1 MLQVDD
7 IRYLVVH
14 CSDTP
19 DEDGLGATDIH
30 AMHLGFGWDGA
41 GYHAIIT
48 RDGICHAA
56 RPEYW
61 QGAHVK
67 GRNHDSLGVCLIGR
81 HDFTLKQFAA
91 LEALLLDWSNR
102 YPKAKVVGHR
112 DIQETHKT
120 CPNFD
125 AGAWWARYNPLA
137 QKRAMVMVATAPIYR
152 VPPPE
157 NQPAPAPETEALMGE
172 EVALTA
178 ARQHHGYVEIAL
190 ATDGYQGWIKA
201 DSLCAIPENITGTMQ
216 AIRTACCIVTA
227 EADVKSAPLASLSMG
242 AKITILSTEGD
253 YAKISLFG
261 RAGAIETGYLPH
273 HMLASRQ
280 QNPRSDWPAY
290 AEMFIGAPYKW
301 GGRSFAGLDCSALIQ
316 LSLGSAGYRIPRD
329 SGPQEEFMQTAAKA
343 DTHAFQ
349 YFKRGD
355 IIFWKG
361 HVGLCVDDQNILHAN
376 AYHARVV
383 IEPVKDAITRIGT
396 TDGKPIRHIDAD
408 QLLTLLDN
416 PASI

>member
-1 MLQVDD
+1 M
-7 IRYLVVH
+7 
-14 CSDTP
+14 
-19 DEDGLGATDIH
+19 GAADIH

-48 RDGICHAA
+48 RDGVCHAG

-81 HDFTLKQFAA
+81 HDFTIKQFAA
-91 LEALLLDWSNR
+91 LEALLLDWSGR

-125 AGAWWARYNPLA
+125 AGAWWARHNPLA
-137 QKRAMVMVATAPIYR
+137 QKRAMVRVETAPIYR
-152 VPPPE
+152 APPGE
-157 NQPAPAPETEALMGE
+157 NQPAPAPQTEALMGE
-172 EVALTA
+172 EVELTA
-178 ARQHHGYVEIAL
+178 ARQHHGYVKIAL

-201 DSLCAIPENITGTMQ
+201 ASLCAKPEKMTGTIK
-216 AIRTACCIVTA
+216 AIRTASCIVTA
-227 EADVKSAPLASLSMG
+227 EPDVKSAPLASLSMG
-242 AKITILSTEGD
+242 AKISVLATEGA
-253 YAKISLFG
+253 YAKISLYG

-273 HMLASRQ
+273 HVLASRQ
-280 QNPRSDWPAY
+280 INAGTDWPAC
-290 AEMFIGAPYKW
+290 AEVFIGAPYKW

-329 SGPQEEFMQTAAKA
+329 SGPQQEFLKKAAITDA
-343 DTHAFQ
+343 HAFQ
-349 YFKRGD
+349 HFQRGD

-361 HVGLCVDDQNILHAN
+361 HVGLCVDDQNLLHAN
-376 AYHARVV
+376 AYHGRVI
-383 IEPVKDAITRIGT
+383 IEPVKEAIARIGR
-396 TDGKPIRHIDAD
+396 TDGRPTRHIDAD
-408 QLLTLLDN
+408 QLLKLLDN
-416 PASI
+416 PAST

>member
-1 MLQVDD
+1 MLQADE

-19 DEDGLGATDIH
+19 DEDTLGAADIH

-48 RDGICHAA
+48 RDGICHAG

-81 HDFTLKQFAA
+81 HDFTIKQFAA

-125 AGAWWARYNPLA
+125 AGAWWARHNPLA
-137 QKRAMVMVATAPIYR
+137 QKRAMVMTEAAPIYR
-152 VPPPE
+152 APPEE

-178 ARQHHGYVEIAL
+178 ARQHHGYVEISL

-201 DSLCAIPENITGTMQ
+201 DSLCAIPENITGTIQ

-242 AKITILSTEGD
+242 TKISALSTEGD
-253 YAKISLFG
+253 YAKISLLWPG
-261 RAGAIETGYLPH
+261 RRDKNRLSAPSYAGQQAAKYSFR
-273 HMLASRQ
+273 LASLCRDVY
-280 QNPRSDWPAY
+280 R
-290 AEMFIGAPYKW
+290 
-301 GGRSFAGLDCSALIQ
+301 RAL
-316 LSLGSAGYRIPRD
+316 
-329 SGPQEEFMQTAAKA
+329 
-343 DTHAFQ
+343 
-349 YFKRGD
+349 
-355 IIFWKG
+355 
-361 HVGLCVDDQNILHAN
+361 
-376 AYHARVV
+376 
-383 IEPVKDAITRIGT
+383 
-396 TDGKPIRHIDAD
+396 
-408 QLLTLLDN
+408 
-416 PASI
+416 